1 MIQVSNGMD
10 NFAAIDQEVADA
22 TDTLDTS
29 LGKVGTKEKTI
40 SINKGREYNEIIVE
54 DVEKVDEALEEV
66 RYGKEYKNG

>member
-1 MIQVSNGMD
+1 MD

-54 DVEKVDEALEEV
+54 DVEKVDEALEGV
-66 RYGKEYKNG
+66 TYGKEYKNG